1 MDKFIEIKYFAQ
13 TAISEFCKLRIDN
26 EDIRTQSM
34 FDNTT
39 EVPCNLY
46 INPAQITSVNARAN
60 YNLDGE
66 LVNYCTIT
74 LASGEMFFTLM
85 TLDGISQAINNLT
98 N

>member
-1 MDKFIEIKYFAQ
+1 MNKFIEIKYFAQ

-85 TLDGISQAINNLT
+85 TLDEISQAINNLT

>member
-13 TAISEFCKLRIDN
+13 TAVSEFCKLKIKD
-26 EDIRTQSM
+26 EELRTQSI
-34 FDNTT
+34 FDNTSY
-39 EVPCNLY
+39 VPCDLY
-46 INPAQITSVNARAN
+46 INPAQITSVNARASF
-60 YNLDGE
+60 NLDGE

-85 TLDGISQAINNLT
+85 TLDDISKAINNLT

>member
-1 MDKFIEIKYFAQ
+1 MNKFIEIKYFAQ
-13 TAISEFCKLRIDN
+13 TAISEFSKLRI
-26 EDIRTQSM
+26 EDDELRTQSI

-39 EVPCNLY
+39 DVPCNLY

-60 YNLDGE
+60 HNLDGE

-85 TLDGISQAINNLT
+85 TLDDISQAINNLT

>member
-1 MDKFIEIKYFAQ
+1 
-13 TAISEFCKLRIDN
+13 
-26 EDIRTQSM
+26 M

-85 TLDGISQAINNLT
+85 TLDDISQAINNLT

>member
-1 MDKFIEIKYFAQ
+1 MDKFIKITYFAQ
-13 TAISEFCKLRIDN
+13 TAISEFCKLRI
-26 EDIRTQSM
+26 EDEEFSTQSI
-34 FDNTT
+34 FNNTK

-60 YNLDGE
+60 YNLDCE

-85 TLDGISQAINNLT
+85 TLDDISKAINNLT

>member
-1 MDKFIEIKYFAQ
+1 MDKFIKITYFAQ
-13 TAISEFCKLRIDN
+13 TAISEFCKLRI
-26 EDIRTQSM
+26 EDEELRTQSI
-34 FDNTT
+34 FNNTT

-85 TLDGISQAINNLT
+85 TLDDISQAINNLT